1 MVSGSDLSYTVMIA
15 FDEFPEA
22 TTVYMLEEDDYSA
35 LITAALITLFCL
47 IGVVLLAAAI
57 FYMLRQ

>member
-15 FDEFPEA
+15 FDEFPEV
-22 TTVYMLEEDDYSA
+22 TTVYVLEEDDYST

>member
-1 MVSGSDLSYTVMIA
+1 MVSGNDLSYTVMIA

-22 TTVYMLEEDDYSA
+22 STVYMLEGDDYST